1 MYEFACLPFGLSS
14 APRVFTKL
22 MKPVVAQLRKQGIRL
37 IIYLDDILIMA
48 ETETLANQHAQT
60 TCNLLEALGF
70 VINYQKSN
78 LIPSKKME
86 FLGFLVDSQALTLAL
101 PRDKIRRVKKECQNL
116 LDLQV
121 VTVRELAKV
130 LGHLTSTI
138 QAVFPAPLH
147 FRHLQE
153 CKNKALGLSHT
164 YEHPFKLTIQ
174 AKEELVWWRDNLDAW
189 NGKAL
194 VSGSSDAFTQDW
206 SKVRGYAFPPF
217 ALVGRCLKKLLDQ
230 SVPF

>member
-1 MYEFACLPFGLSS
+1 
-14 APRVFTKL
+14 
-22 MKPVVAQLRKQGIRL
+22 
-37 IIYLDDILIMA
+37 
-48 ETETLANQHAQT
+48 
-60 TCNLLEALGF
+60 
-70 VINYQKSN
+70 
-78 LIPSKKME
+78 ME

-153 CKNKALGLSHT
+153 CKNKALGLSHK